1 MQPWLYI
8 VILGACIIGYAYM
21 RPKDVVSKRTA
32 VVNDIEIA
40 LDQFAEELE
49 EGNKELMISVS
60 GLKRELEAE
69 INKLNGRLSVLEKH
83 NSLSINAS
91 DIRAEHSNVTAFHQP
106 AERTIEKLKTRRVI
120 KKHEESVDEAIET
133 SIIEPEGKSLG
144 NDIKN
149 RYGAI
154 FELHSQGKSIE
165 YIAKKTG
172 MNKGEIQLIIQL
184 ARQEEQFR
192 A

>member
-1 MQPWLYI
+1 VQPWLYI
-8 VILGACIIGYAYM
+8 VILGACIIVYANM
-21 RPKDVVSKRTA
+21 RPKEAQSKRTA
-32 VVNDIEIA
+32 VVNDIESA
-40 LDQFAEELE
+40 LEQFAEDLE

-69 INKLNGRLSVLEKH
+69 INKLNGRLSVLENH
-83 NSLSINAS
+83 NPISNIGLIELPKTTYIIQEKEEQTEKIVTPAS
-91 DIRAEHSNVTAFHQP
+91 NIDTIVPQP
-106 AERTIEKLKTRRVI
+106 QPLE
-120 KKHEESVDEAIET
+120 
-133 SIIEPEGKSLG
+133 

-149 RYGAI
+149 RYGSI
-154 FELHSQGKSIE
+154 FELHDQGKSIE

-192 A
+192 V